1 MVRGDFNTFGSPFV
15 KDEGLEMF
23 EKKCEEFNSL
33 ISNCNLSE
41 LDFKG
46 IRFTYANGR
55 LGYAFV

>member
-1 MVRGDFNTFGSPFV
+1 
-15 KDEGLEMF
+15 MF

-33 ISNCNLSE
+33 ISSCNLFE